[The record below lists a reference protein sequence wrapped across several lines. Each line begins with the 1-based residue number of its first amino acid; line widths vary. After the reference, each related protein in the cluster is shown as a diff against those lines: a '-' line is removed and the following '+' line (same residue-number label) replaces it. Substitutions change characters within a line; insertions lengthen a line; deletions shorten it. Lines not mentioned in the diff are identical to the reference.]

1 MTERVP
7 INPGRVE
14 WSGDNPGIY
23 LRQAANDP
31 FVTRPRAQA
40 ARQTT
45 AALLRVGETWIC
57 A

>member
-23 LRQAANDP
+23 LKEAA
-31 FVTRPRAQA
+31 
-40 ARQTT
+40 T
-45 AALLRVGETWIC
+45 APP
-57 A
+57 